1 MCIFICDSLNN
12 MLINLVEIYGNDID
26 VVMLM
31 VFIMVKILVI
41 CLLLLNIV
49 LSILNILKNKNDI
62 DLWNLYINV

>member
-49 LSILNILKNKNDI
+49 LSILNILKNKNDV
-62 DLWNLYINV
+62 DLFFMEFIY